1 MKRMIGITLCL
12 VLALCIV
19 SASCFTVF
27 AEEYISEPPYEEII
41 EDADNLAA
49 VGVEKEAA
57 FTAVDSELIVPQI
70 RITTEEGNGASL
82 QKDDGYVDAVVTI
95 TDTDGSV
102 LSDTCSFKV
111 RGNTTAMTFVQKKAY
126 TFKFEKKKDVLG
138 MGKGKKWALLANAFD
153 PTLLRN
159 YMANEFAR
167 HLELPYTSE
176 HRIVEVIVDD
186 SYRGCYELYEP
197 IQEGKDRVNIDIE
210 SNDGKQDF
218 LIEYE
223 AQRVEEDTTYFTIDG
238 LRFIA
243 SDPDEPDDD
252 QLQYIVDT
260 MTQIINTLKNGSRE
274 EIEAVIDVPSF
285 SKFYLLN
292 EYLKTFDFD
301 MSSVFFFYQDGK
313 LYAGPAWDYDMSTGN
328 TNADLNSSRAKA
340 TAASDGILQN
350 NRNIYK
356 HLCNK
361 SWFMDEVKQV
371 YEENYDYMV
380 SISADGGLLDT
391 WSNSYMELFT
401 RNASVW
407 TWSRWWYNYQKKPL
421 PTYAE
426 NMNYL
431 KNWLN
436 ERNAWL
442 YDYFDL
448 FSYEFL
454 RGDADGN
461 GAVESIDATCIQRAL
476 VGLHVVDDGKI
487 AIRAAMK
494 DNELNITD
502 VTVLQRYLAK
512 MGNPYQLDTVCKVK
526 LR

>member
-1 MKRMIGITLCL
+1 
-12 VLALCIV
+12 
-19 SASCFTVF
+19 
-27 AEEYISEPPYEEII
+27 
-41 EDADNLAA
+41 
-49 VGVEKEAA
+49 
-57 FTAVDSELIVPQI
+57 

-153 PTLLRN
+153 PTMLRN

-210 SNDGKQDF
+210 SNDGKKDF

-223 AQRVEEDTTYFTIDG
+223 AQRVEGVTTYFTVDG

-243 SDPDEPDDD
+243 SDPDEPNDD
-252 QLQYIVDT
+252 QLGYIVDT

-274 EIEAVIDVPSF
+274 EIEVVIDVPSF

-350 NRNIYK
+350 NRK
-356 HLCNK
+356 
-361 SWFMDEVKQV
+361 
-371 YEENYDYMV
+371 
-380 SISADGGLLDT
+380 SISTSA
-391 WSNSYMELFT
+391 T
-401 RNASVW
+401 RAGSW
-407 TWSRWWYNYQKKPL
+407 MKSSRF
-421 PTYAE
+421 
-426 NMNYL
+426 M
-431 KNWLN
+431 
-436 ERNAWL
+436 R
-442 YDYFDL
+442 
-448 FSYEFL
+448 
-454 RGDADGN
+454 R
-461 GAVESIDATCIQRAL
+461 
-476 VGLHVVDDGKI
+476 
-487 AIRAAMK
+487 
-494 DNELNITD
+494 IT
-502 VTVLQRYLAK
+502 T
-512 MGNPYQLDTVCKVK
+512 T
-526 LR
+526 